1 MITLFF
7 NFPAKSYQSGN
18 KIARG
23 IVYKTS
29 SQKFFTA
36 LFLQELH
43 KQLPPNFRKFSKTQ
57 CLKIS
62 YTFFIQ
68 KPKKSKY
75 HYPALSDLENLIK
88 NVNDRLQGVI
98 FENDSQ
104 IVEISARKVFHDHA
118 GFFVKVEEKIDE
130 TE

>member
-43 KQLPPNFRKFSKTQ
+43 KQIPAGFCKYSKTQ

-62 YTFFIQ
+62 YTFFH
-68 KPKKSKY
+68 PK
-75 HYPALSDLENLIK
+75 AE
-88 NVNDRLQGVI
+88 
-98 FENDSQ
+98 
-104 IVEISARKVFHDHA
+104 KV
-118 GFFVKVEEKIDE
+118 
-130 TE
+130 

>member
-1 MITLFF
+1 VAT
-7 NFPAKSYQSGN
+7 KSPE
-18 KIARG
+18 
-23 IVYKTS
+23 
-29 SQKFFTA
+29 A
-36 LFLQELH
+36 LFTKPLLRNSSRH
-43 KQLPPNFRKFSKTQ
+43 FFCKSFTSKFQQDFVNIPRPSASKFPTP
-57 CLKIS
+57 
-62 YTFFIQ
+62 FFIQ